1 MTIDLYILE
10 SLITCVCNS
19 ENTLEDEDELYAA
32 VYGLE
37 EQYAGGE
44 IYEDLMKTEP
54 QLTLV
59 P

>member
-1 MTIDLYILE
+1 MVFN
-10 SLITCVCNS
+10 CVSDS
-19 ENTLEDEDELYAA
+19 ENALEDEDELYAA